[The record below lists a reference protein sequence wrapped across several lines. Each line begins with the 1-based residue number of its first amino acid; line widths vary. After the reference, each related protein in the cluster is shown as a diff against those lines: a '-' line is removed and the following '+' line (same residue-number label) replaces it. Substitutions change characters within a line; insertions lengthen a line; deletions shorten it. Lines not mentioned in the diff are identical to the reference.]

1 MSAHYES
8 IASRLTKK
16 VTLTVLAT
24 MIIIA
29 FITLAISFH
38 AVKEE
43 TDGRYEAIMNVVS
56 EKLGRILLHEEI
68 CARNVFDEVW
78 DNLDSPESVIAAME
92 KEIKLNNYIEGYY
105 MAFEPGYFPQYEK
118 WFEPYVRSDEEHAR
132 NIGSSSHDYLKADW
146 YIRAK
151 NEKNGFWTDP
161 YFDEIGGKDNVCAF
175 AMPLIDSKGRLAGV
189 CGADMSLKWLVSQ
202 LQEIDAK
209 SNHNGLLD
217 FNLGKDYSFHTFIIN
232 HEGTYIAHPEQ
243 ERVLKDNVLR
253 HVRDEDKSIVQD
265 MMQMKRGRAR
275 MTIDGVSTIVFY
287 APLEPSNWS
296 MAIAVPQKAIL
307 IPSLLLI
314 GLLLAIIVLGLLV
327 VWLVCRSNI
336 RQITTPLSAL
346 AESAN
351 EVAKGNFEAPLP
363 TIEHKDEICKL
374 RDSFATMQ
382 QSLVEYIK
390 ELKVK
395 TTKESAIQKELQL
408 AKRLQTSIL
417 PNQFPPFPERTDID
431 VYGLQKPAKM
441 IGGDLFDYFIRDEK
455 LFFCIG
461 DVSGKS
467 ISAALVMTVVHYVFR
482 IVSNHSD
489 NPQTIIE
496 HMNKYLSAENKTSM
510 FCTFFLGVLDLKT
523 HLLSYCNAGSEL
535 PILINNEVSLVSVEH
550 NLALGL
556 MGDMEYKPGE
566 IQLSPGDMLLLC
578 TDGIK
583 EATDQKE
590 ECFQKDRMK
599 ASLQKVVDQGPA
611 EASAYIKRLVEDVAE
626 FVGDAPQADDL
637 TLLAVRIVENNNN
650 K

>member
-1 MSAHYES
+1 MRAQYKSF
-8 IASRLTKK
+8 ASRLTRKML
-16 VTLTVLAT
+16 LTVLAT
-24 MIIIA
+24 MIIVA
-29 FITLAISFH
+29 FITIAISFH

-78 DNLDSPESVIAAME
+78 DNLDSPESVMAAIE
-92 KEIKLNNYIEGYY
+92 KEIKLNNYTEGYY
-105 MAFEPGYFPQYEK
+105 VAFEPGYFPQYEK
-118 WFEPYVRSDEEHAR
+118 WYEPYMRNDEEHAR
-132 NIGSSSHDYLKADW
+132 NIGSPSHDYFKMDW

-161 YFDEIGGKDNVCAF
+161 YFDDIGGKDNVCSF
-175 AMPLIDSKGRLAGV
+175 VMPLYDSEDRLAGV

-209 SNHNGLLD
+209 SNHNGLLH
-217 FNLGKDYSFHTFIIN
+217 FSLGKDFSFHTFIIN
-232 HEGTYIAHPEQ
+232 HEGIYIAHSEQ

-253 HVRDEDKSIVQD
+253 HVRDEDKGVIQN
-265 MMQMKRGRAR
+265 MMQMKRGQASIN
-275 MTIDGVSTIVFY
+275 IDGVQTIVFY

-296 MAIAVPQKAIL
+296 MAIAVPKMAIL
-307 IPSLLLI
+307 IPALLLI
-314 GLLLAIIVLGLLV
+314 GFLLAIIVLGLLV

-336 RQITTPLSAL
+336 RQIATPLSAL
-346 AESAN
+346 ANSAN

-363 TIEHKDEICKL
+363 TIEYKDEVCKL

-382 QSLVEYIK
+382 QSLMDYIK
-390 ELKVK
+390 ELKEK
-395 TTKESAIQKELQL
+395 TTKETAINKELQL
-408 AKRLQTSIL
+408 AKRLQTSII

-431 VYGLQKPAKM
+431 VYGMQKPAKM

-482 IVSNHSD
+482 IISNHSD
-489 NPQTIIE
+489 NPQLIVE
-496 HMNKYLSAENKTSM
+496 HMNKYMAAENKTSM

-523 HLLSYCNAGSEL
+523 HLVNYCNAGSEL
-535 PILINNEVSLVSVEH
+535 PIFISNEVSMLSVEH
-550 NLALGL
+550 NLAIGL
-556 MGDMEYKPGE
+556 LGDMEYKPGE
-566 IQLSPGDMLLLC
+566 IQLSPGDVLLLC

-583 EATDQKE
+583 EATAQDE
-590 ECFQKDRMK
+590 ECFQTERMK

-611 EASAYIKRLVEDVAE
+611 EASAYIKQLVDDVAD

-637 TLLAVRIVENNNN
+637 TLLAIKING
-650 K
+650 